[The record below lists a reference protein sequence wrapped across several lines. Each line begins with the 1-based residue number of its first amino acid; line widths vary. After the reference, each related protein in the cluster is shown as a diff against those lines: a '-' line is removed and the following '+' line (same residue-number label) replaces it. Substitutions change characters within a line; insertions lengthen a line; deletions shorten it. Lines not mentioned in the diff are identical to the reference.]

1 MRAADIRNAAV
12 KGGFDL
18 DKFDLIVIGAGP
30 GGYMAALEA
39 AKYGMKTALVEK
51 AQLGGTC
58 LNRGCIPTKTLMH
71 STDLYRQLKS
81 AADLGIET
89 GPAAYCLEKIY
100 GRKDAVVAQLRDG
113 IAALM
118 KKNKVTVFT
127 GLGQVTGEHRVTVI
141 SGEAVQHLEGDHI
154 LIATGSE
161 PAVPPIPG
169 ADLPGVLTSDA
180 LLDTEHAPALAG
192 GKRLVVIGGG
202 VIGLEFASVFNA
214 LDHTVTVIEAL
225 DRILANMDREISQN
239 TKMIY
244 KKRGID
250 FHTGARVDKITAAG
264 DGSLICHYT
273 EKDQPMEVCADH
285 ILVAVGRRPYV
296 DGLFGPE
303 FTLAKD
309 KGRLQVNEY
318 YQTECPSIYAIGDVI
333 GGIQLAHGATAEGI
347 SAVEHMAAR
356 RGHGGV
362 VPRDFKVSYN
372 MAVVPSCVYTDPEIA
387 SVGMT
392 SDEAKHA
399 GLDVIVKKYPMSANG
414 KSVLS
419 GQERGFMK
427 LVARS
432 DTHELIGA
440 QLMGGRATDIIGE
453 AATAIVNHLTLEDM
467 KAVIHPHPTFCEG
480 MGEVLRS

>member
-1 MRAADIRNAAV
+1 M
-12 KGGFDL
+12 

-71 STDLYRQLKS
+71 STDLYRELKS
-81 AADLGIET
+81 AADLGIEA
-89 GPAAYCLEKIY
+89 GPAVYCLKKIY
-100 GRKDAVVAQLRDG
+100 ERKDAVVGQLRDG
-113 IAALM
+113 ITALM

-127 GLGQVTGEHRVTVI
+127 GLGQVTGEHQVTVI
-141 SGEAVQHLEGDHI
+141 SGEDRQQLESDYI
-154 LIATGSE
+154 LIASGSE

-169 ADLPGVLTSDA
+169 ADLPGVLTSDD
-180 LLDTEHAPALAG
+180 LLDSGHTAALEG
-192 GKRLVVIGGG
+192 GRRLVVIGGG

-214 LDHTVTVIEAL
+214 LDYTVTVIEAL

-250 FHTGARVDKITAAG
+250 FHTGARVEKIASAE

-273 EKDQPMEVCADH
+273 EKDKPMEVCADR
-285 ILVAVGRRPYV
+285 ILMAVGRRPYV
-296 DGLFGPE
+296 NGLFGPA
-303 FTLAKD
+303 FLLAQD
-309 KGRLQVNEY
+309 RGRLQVNEY
-318 YQTECPSIYAIGDVI
+318 YQTEYPSIYAIGDVI
-333 GGIQLAHGATAEGI
+333 GGIQLAHAATAEGI
-347 SAVEHMAAR
+347 CAVEHMAACR
-356 RGHGGV
+356 ENGGAA
-362 VPRDFKVSYN
+362 PQDFLTSYD

-392 SDEAKHA
+392 GDEAKHA
-399 GLDVIVKKYPMSANG
+399 GIDVIVKKYPMSANG

-419 GQERGFMK
+419 GQERGFIK

-440 QLMGGRATDIIGE
+440 QLMCGRATDIIGE
-453 AATAIVNHLTLEDM
+453 AAAAVVNHLTLEALE
-467 KAVIHPHPTFCEG
+467 AVIHPHPTFCEG